1 MMSPRPESR
10 SAVLVIG
17 SANMDLV
24 FSAKRFPRPGET
36 LFAAGFGMFPGGKGA
51 NQAVA
56 CARLGTQTLFLAKTG
71 RDLFRAKLL
80 VSLKQSGV
88 RLTHVIPDPVEST
101 GIALIGVDAKGENR
115 IMVVSGSNMRLLPAD
130 VRKRRGTISK
140 VSVLLLQLEIPLR
153 TVVCAAGL
161 AARSGTLVV
170 LNPAPARRLPRSLLR
185 LVDFITPNE
194 TETGILSGIPVHSV
208 KSATHAADRLIRMGV
223 GNVIVTLGARGALL
237 VTAGSARLFPSPRV
251 RAVDTTGAGD
261 AFNGALAG
269 ALSAGMP
276 VEEAITL
283 ACAVGAFSVTRP
295 GAQASLPTASELREF
310 RKRLPARSL

>member
-1 MMSPRPESR
+1 MISRKKSR

-24 FSAKRFPRPGET
+24 FSAERFPRPGET
-36 LFAAGFGMFPGGKGA
+36 LFASGFGMFPGGKGA

-71 RDLFRAKLL
+71 RDLFRGKLL
-80 VSLKQSGV
+80 ASLKQSGV
-88 RLTHVIPDPVEST
+88 RLTHVISDPVAPT
-101 GIALIGVDAKGENR
+101 GIALIGVDAKGENQ

-130 VRKRRGTISK
+130 IRKRREIFSK
-140 VSVLLLQLEIPLR
+140 ARVVLLQLEIPLA

-161 AARSGTLVV
+161 AARSGSLVV

-185 LVDFITPNE
+185 SVDYITPNE
-194 TETGILSGIPVHSV
+194 TEAGVLSGMPVHSV

-223 GNVIVTLGARGALL
+223 GNVIVTMGTRGALL
-237 VTAGSARLFPSPRV
+237 VTPGSARLFPSPGV

-269 ALSAGMP
+269 ALSSGMSIDG
-276 VEEAITL
+276 AITR

-295 GAQASLPTASELREF
+295 GAQASMPTAPELREF
-310 RKRLPARSL
+310 LNRRQARKA